1 MERRRLYRLLQA
13 GAILTALL
21 YGLLFPRVLP
31 AACEDIYVF
40 DVEKMLA
47 KGDTVLIDV
56 REPHEY
62 GDCRIPGAVNIPM
75 SVLSRRTAEIDAE
88 KTVIV
93 YCASGRR
100 SEDACGVL
108 GKQGFR
114 AYSLTGGIKAYYN
127 TGRQLEGSCEGVP
140 DFRYGKDGRPILR
153 DAELPP
159 PEPEIKGCK

>member
-1 MERRRLYRLLQA
+1 MYRLLQA

-21 YGLLFPRVLP
+21 SGLLFPRVLP
-31 AACEDIYVF
+31 AACADIYVF

-56 REPHEY
+56 REPYEY
-62 GDCRIPGAVNIPM
+62 GDCRIPGSVNIPM
-75 SVLSRRTAEIDAE
+75 SVLSKRAAEIDAE

-100 SEDACGVL
+100 SEKACL
-108 GKQGFR
+108 ELEKQGVK
-114 AYSLTGGIKAYYN
+114 AYNLYGGIKAYYN
-127 TGRQLEGSCEGVP
+127 TGRELEGSCEGAP
-140 DFRYGKDGRPILR
+140 DFRYSREGRAIRP

-159 PEPEIKGCK
+159 SDPEIEGCK